1 MIADSNRL
9 FCNAVFTAI
18 AASCLAGCAGT
29 AAVETKPAEVSVAGQ
44 APASIQ
50 ERAAA
55 VALKQVG
62 TAYRYGGSSP
72 AGFDCSGLVQYSYLE
87 AGKTVPRTTSQ
98 LWNTAGTVPYDDLQV
113 GDLLFFRFDGKMS
126 HVGIYVGDEKFV
138 HAPSTGRSVT
148 VDSLD
153 ARYYRSALM
162 RAGRLR

>member
-113 GDLLFFRFDGKMS
+113 GDLLFFRFDGKLS
-126 HVGIYVGDEKFV
+126 HVGIYLGDEEFV
-138 HAPSTGRSVT
+138 HAPSSGRSVS
-148 VDSLD
+148 VESLD
-153 ARYYRSALM
+153 AEYYRRALIG
-162 RAGRLR
+162 AGRLR